1 MDKIDVPLAWVP
13 LPTVKGGAGR
23 PPPCRLVGRA
33 TPPLTC
39 TDGSC
44 RFLCFSSRCGC
55 CWWCPADGRPAPPP
69 LVPAPGGRTR
79 GTGQRPG
86 VVQRFALRC
95 VAEDSCPSTAGASLC
110 RAAAERCTKTFAGSP
125 GARPVL

>member
-39 TDGSC
+39 TDGLVGSC
-44 RFLCFSSRCGC
+44 ASAGVV
-55 CWWCPADGRPAPPP
+55 AAGGARPTGDQLPPP
-69 LVPAPGGRTR
+69 LLPAPEGRTR
-79 GTGQRPG
+79 GTGPRPG

-110 RAAAERCTKTFAGSP
+110 RAAA
-125 GARPVL
+125 ARSSAEG